1 MKIQVLVATMNQTDY
16 SLIKKMNIK
25 TDAIIG
31 NQCDHNSVEA
41 FDADGNRI
49 VYLNFR
55 ERGVGLNRNN
65 ALMRADGDIC
75 LFADDDMCYCDDYV
89 ETVTKAFED
98 QPNADVLIFNLIE
111 KEKTRK
117 VIHRTERVRWYN
129 FLRYGTAR
137 VAVRNAAIRRNGIYF
152 NQCFGGGTEHCHG
165 EDNLFLASCLQK
177 GLKVYAVPAYI
188 AELTEERPS
197 SWNQGYDEKYLRD
210 QGALYHT
217 MTRRYWKLLCLQDAV
232 RHSGQYRKKWTQTYR
247 MMTENVENYE

>member
-1 MKIQVLVATMNQTDY
+1 MLVATMNQTDY
-16 SLIKKMNIK
+16 SLVKKMNIK

-31 NQCDHNSVEA
+31 NQCDHNSVET

-49 VYLNFR
+49 VYLNFC

-65 ALMRADGDIC
+65 ALMRADGDFC
-75 LFADDDMCYCDDYV
+75 LFADDDMRYCDDYA
-89 ETVTKAFED
+89 ETVINAFD
-98 QPNADVLIFNLIE
+98 NHQDADVLIFNLIE

-117 VIHRTERVRWYN
+117 VIYRNKRVRWYN

-137 VAVRNAAIRRNGIYF
+137 IAVRNAAIKRNGIYF
-152 NQCFGGGTEHCHG
+152 NQCFGGGAEHCHG

-210 QGALYHT
+210 QGALYRT
-217 MTRRYWKLLCLQDAV
+217 MTRKYWRLLCLQDAV
-232 RHSGQYRKKWTQTYR
+232 RRSGQYRIKWTQAYR
-247 MMTENVENYE
+247 LMTKNVEIH